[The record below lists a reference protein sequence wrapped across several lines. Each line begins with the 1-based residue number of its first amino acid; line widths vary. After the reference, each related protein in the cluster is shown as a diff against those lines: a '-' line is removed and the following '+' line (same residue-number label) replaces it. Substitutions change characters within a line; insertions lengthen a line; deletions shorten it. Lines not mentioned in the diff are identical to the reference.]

1 MIKYDIVVIGGG
13 PSGLMAA
20 GRAAELGAKVLV
32 LEKNQ
37 ALGVKLLMSGG
48 GRCNF
53 TNLSPVRILAEAFGI
68 NGRWLL
74 SGLNCFGPDD
84 VVEFFRARGVESH
97 TEKGGRVFPEGDRAN
112 DILSVLV
119 NYVKSNGG
127 EIKTN
132 SEVSKL
138 LVNNKSIEKL
148 ILINQSEIVA
158 NKYIIACGGQSYPSS
173 GSNGDAYKWLK
184 IIGHKIIAP
193 KAALSQSILKESTK
207 ELEGLS
213 VNDAEIKLIVDN
225 KFIKSEYGDFLFTA
239 RGISGPAALN
249 LSRTAAKYSGRKLN
263 LEIDF
268 FPEESD
274 KELEEKIITII
285 NNNKQVDSKNAF
297 SQLSNKRLISYILN
311 NTEINPTK
319 KANGI
324 TRLEREAIGKQLK
337 GLRFEIAG
345 LGGFNEAM
353 ITVGGVELK
362 EVDPKTMAS
371 KIIDNL
377 YLTGEILDL
386 DGPTGGFNL
395 QAAWTTGYIAGENSA
410 A

>member
-1 MIKYDIVVIGGG
+1 MIKYDVVVIGGG

-53 TNLSPVRILAEAFGI
+53 TNQSPIRILADSFGV

-74 SGLNCFGPDD
+74 SGLNRFGPDNAID
-84 VVEFFRARGVESH
+84 FFRSHGVESH
-97 TEKGGRVFPEGDRAN
+97 TEKGGRVFPEGDKAN
-112 DILSVLV
+112 DILSALV

-132 SEVSKL
+132 SEVSKVL
-138 LVNNKSIEKL
+138 LNNKSIEKV

-173 GSNGDAYKWLK
+173 GSNGDGYKWLK
-184 IIGHKIIAP
+184 LLGHKIIAP
-193 KAALSQSILKESTK
+193 KAALSQTILKESTK

-213 VNDAEIKLIVDN
+213 ISDAEIKLIVDN
-225 KFIKSEYGDFLFTA
+225 KIIKSEFGDFLFTA
-239 RGISGPAALN
+239 RGVSGPAALN
-249 LSRTAAKYSGRKLN
+249 LSRTTTKYNGRKLN

-268 FPEESD
+268 FPEDSKE
-274 KELEEKIITII
+274 ELEEKINIII
-285 NNNKQVDSKNAF
+285 NEHKQVDSKNAF
-297 SQLSNKRLISYILN
+297 SQLSNKRIMSYVLDLIG
-311 NTEINPTK
+311 INPSK

-324 TRLEREAIGKQLK
+324 TRVERQAIGKQLK
-337 GLRFEIAG
+337 SLRFEIAG
-345 LGGFNEAM
+345 IGGFNEAM
-353 ITVGGVELK
+353 ITVGGLELK

-377 YLTGEILDL
+377 YLVGEILDL

-395 QAAWTTGYIAGENSA
+395 QAAWTTGYIAGESSVV
-410 A
+410 